1 MMIDLKELIRAQ
13 LKIYINSNDD
23 IEPGVEA
30 KLIKIISGLLQGDDP
45 SHADIKTIFENI
57 SVEV

>member
-1 MMIDLKELIRAQ
+1 MIDLKELIRAQ

-45 SHADIKTIFENI
+45 SHADIKTIF
-57 SVEV
+57 

>member
-1 MMIDLKELIRAQ
+1 MIDLKELIRAQ